1 MRLRKLCPRRQFADR
16 DLLRRSVARIMA
28 HLLADADLSH
38 QWIGVGESIPPVF
51 TDIELIA
58 LQLTLTAIGLFVYV
72 HRLISRPYSK
82 FAIYLALD
90 MGASENSRLSF
101 RRRVQLWRFLF
112 WRQVAAGVVTVLL
125 SAPLNSLVSLIGLRT
140 IFGSRCRLGSHCSPA
155 RGQLGRH

>member
-1 MRLRKLCPRRQFADR
+1 
-16 DLLRRSVARIMA
+16 VARIMA

-58 LQLTLTAIGLFVYV
+58 LQLTLTAIGLSSMCID
-72 HRLISRPYSK
+72 LISRPYSK

-101 RRRVQLWRFLF
+101 RRRIQLWLFLF
-112 WRQVAAGVVTVLL
+112 WRQVAAGVVAVLL
-125 SAPLNSLVSLIGLRT
+125 AAPLNSLVSLIGLRT
-140 IFGSRCRLGSHCSPA
+140 IFGVAMSAWISLLAGALAIGPILMKFLIGHQFSDFRPEVKRL
-155 RGQLGRH
+155 